1 MSELKHHLVDHT
13 YGVLFKLF
21 GMKFPLTK
29 HTVVLFI
36 AALVALGFVLYV
48 GFRYRRKKSF
58 VPRGILANALEEF
71 VVSIRDGMVYEV
83 MGKETG
89 KRYLNFI
96 LTLFFF
102 LLICNFLGLVP
113 TISIVE
119 FNVLGDSMP
128 LYPSAAATGN
138 LSINLALATVVF
150 VIGMID
156 GIRVHGPLGY
166 LAHYAHGAPWYSWP
180 IVWPIEVLGTFIKHA
195 VLAVR
200 LLANMIAGHAVLF
213 GILLMAVQFVEQAQS
228 ASMAFVAAIGP
239 VILGLLIF
247 SIEILV
253 AIIQAYV
260 FTILSVIFLDL
271 QVGHH

>member
-13 YGVLFKLF
+13 YTKLF
-21 GMKFPLTK
+21 EWGVPFYLTK
-29 HTVVLFI
+29 HTIVLFI
-36 AALVALGFVLYV
+36 ASLVALGIVLYV
-48 GFRYRRKKSF
+48 GLRYRRKKSL
-58 VPRGILANALEEF
+58 VPRGMIANALEEF
-71 VVSIRDGMVYEV
+71 VVKIRDGMVYEV

-102 LLICNFLGLVP
+102 LLVCNFLGLVP
-113 TISIVE
+113 TISLVE
-119 FNVLGDSMP
+119 IPGTSIP

-138 LSINLALATVVF
+138 LSVNLALAVVVF
-150 VIGMID
+150 LFGMID

-166 LAHYAHGAPWYSWP
+166 LAHFAHGAPWYSWP
-180 IVWPIEVLGTFIKHA
+180 IVWPIEVLGTLIKHA
-195 VLAVR
+195 VLAIR

-228 ASMAFVAAIGP
+228 VSIAFLAAAGP

-247 SIEILV
+247 CIEILV